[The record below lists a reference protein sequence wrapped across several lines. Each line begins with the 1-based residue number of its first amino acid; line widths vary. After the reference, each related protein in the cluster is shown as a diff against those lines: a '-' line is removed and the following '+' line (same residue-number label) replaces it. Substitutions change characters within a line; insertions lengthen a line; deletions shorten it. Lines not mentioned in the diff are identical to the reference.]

1 MVYVLF
7 LHKHGKPCIEIYGN
21 IKFPLSPGRHQRG
34 HVRPE
39 GQLPDHAEGGE
50 HGGGQAEERAQAG
63 GQGHAAAGP
72 RHQAQQSEQDCGG
85 EYFDHTRASQF

>member
-1 MVYVLF
+1 M
-7 LHKHGKPCIEIYGN
+7 
-21 IKFPLSPGRHQRG
+21 LSGRHQCW

-72 RHQAQQSEQDCGG
+72 RDQAQQSEQDCGG
-85 EYFDHTRASQF
+85 EYIDHTRASQF